1 MRDVE
6 GMRAAVGLPSSLV
19 SYFTNSSINSHNE
32 LSACLES
39 MADKV

>member
-19 SYFTNSSINSHNE
+19 PYFTNSSINSRPE
-32 LSACLES
+32 LSACFEF